1 MNELSILQWLA
12 LGLFIGVVCGAVLAF
27 FNRKR

>member
-1 MNELSILQWLA
+1 MNELSILQWIA
-12 LGLFIGVVCGAVLAF
+12 LGLFIGVVCGAVLTF

>member
-1 MNELSILQWLA
+1 MNELTILQWLA
-12 LGLFIGVVCGAVLAF
+12 LGLFIGIVCGAVLTF

>member
-1 MNELSILQWLA
+1 MNELSILEWLA
-12 LGLFIGVVCGAVLAF
+12 LGLFIGVLCGAVLTV

>member
-1 MNELSILQWLA
+1 MNELSILEWLA
-12 LGLFIGVVCGAVLAF
+12 LGLFIGVMCGAVLKF

>member
-1 MNELSILQWLA
+1 MSELSILQWIA
-12 LGLFIGVVCGAVLAF
+12 LGLCIGMVCGAVLAF

>member
-1 MNELSILQWLA
+1 MNERSILQWIA
-12 LGLFIGVVCGAVLAF
+12 LGLCIGIVCGAVLTF